1 MLHFNPK
8 YSESRMSKLAI
19 LLSIV
24 FLSVGCGF
32 SSDLN
37 VQNIKGYE
45 FSLLDIQEY
54 CTIQRQGDRH
64 LSVRCTKQ
72 TLRPVMGSCEGQM
85 SAGLVDPKF
94 YCSGGLWVLNDSF
107 YIEML
112 DTQKGNV
119 KCKKQ

>member
-1 MLHFNPK
+1 MK
-8 YSESRMSKLAI
+8 KLAI

-24 FLSVGCGF
+24 FVSVGCEF

-37 VQNIKGYE
+37 VQNLKGYE
-45 FSLLDIQEY
+45 FSLLDIQEH
-54 CTIQRQGDRH
+54 CTIKRQGDRN
-64 LSVRCTKQ
+64 LSVSCSKKK
-72 TLRPVMGSCEGQM
+72 LRPVMGSCEGQM

-94 YCSGGLWVLNDSF
+94 YCSGGLWVLNDIC